1 VLAARGYPDA
11 GRKDTEIRNLDAA
24 AAVPGVQVFHA
35 GTRLD
40 GGRMLAPSGRALS
53 ITALGDTLAAARASA
68 YRAVDALDWPDG
80 FCRRDIAVKGLERA

>member
-1 VLAARGYPDA
+1 
-11 GRKDTEIRNLDAA
+11 
-24 AAVPGVQVFHA
+24 VQVFHA